1 MDIERR
7 LRAFL
12 REAYQ
17 VPEDDLATDQSLT
30 ESGVVDSS
38 GILELIDFLETEFSI
53 VVSDEEIAEDH
64 FEDIQ
69 SIVRFVQGKRG

>member
-12 REAYQ
+12 LEAYQ